1 MRSVLSIVALALAVA
16 ATEPAAARVPES
28 QSAAPAAA
36 LVKLMQDKG
45 LDAFAAPDPKEP
57 GRFVA
62 VLSFPGTQL
71 LAVSAKV
78 ADQAVIQGMLAK
90 RDYRDAYMELQGP
103 TGRNGR
109 FFVQDMQADGL
120 LPKPGHN
127 QSFDIVYENGATTMS
142 FDGDWQAH
150 GMSEADYDA
159 KFGAADRRYAGVLT
173 ALAAALQPTK

>member
-1 MRSVLSIVALALAVA
+1 MRSVLSIVALALALA
-16 ATEPAAARVPES
+16 AAAPAAARVPGS

-45 LDAFAAPDPKEP
+45 LDAFAAPDPNEP

-62 VLSFPGTQL
+62 VLCFPGTQL
-71 LAVSAKV
+71 LVVSAKLT
-78 ADQAVIQGMLAK
+78 DPTVIQGMLAK
-90 RDYRDAYMELQGP
+90 REYRDAYMELQGP
-103 TGRNGR
+103 TASDGR

-120 LPKPGHN
+120 LAKPGHN
-127 QSFDIVYENGATTMS
+127 ESFDIVYENGATTTS

-159 KFGAADRRYAGVLT
+159 KFAAADQRYAGVLT
-173 ALAAALQPTK
+173 ALAAALQSRK